1 MSRRGR
7 GCAVTAAVVL
17 VVLAVGV
24 FGCSKILSSSGSS
37 SDGLSAKTSAY
48 ADDAMRNTDKALRK
62 FNAGD
67 TVGAAA
73 AYLAIPKTMPV
84 DTAADQVL
92 SGDLLAYINNAR
104 YYMIGD
110 GSATLKDVEDSRQN
124 AVDTLASL
132 RP

>member
-1 MSRRGR
+1 MKRSTHFILAGAAT
-7 GCAVTAAVVL
+7 CALVL
-17 VVLAVGV
+17 VVVWVLAA
-24 FGCSKILSSSGSS
+24 SGGSGP
-37 SDGLSAKTSAY
+37 DGLSVKTSAY
-48 ADDAMRNTDKALRK
+48 ADNAMRNTDQALQK

-110 GSATLKDVEDSRQN
+110 GSATLKDVEDSRQQ
-124 AVDTLASL
+124 AADTLSSL
-132 RP
+132 R